1 MPKIVADVM
10 TQNPIVASPNL
21 SLKEAIQILAEHRI
35 SGLPVVNQGG
45 ELVGMVSETDI
56 IWQESG
62 ITPPAYI
69 TILDSII
76 YLESPTRYE
85 QELHKALG
93 LTVDEVMTKKGI
105 VTVSPDLLLS
115 EAARLMNEKRVHQL
129 PVVSTEEKLVG
140 ILSCGDIIQAMALAG
155 GTPV

>member
-1 MPKIVADVM
+1 MPKTVADVM
-10 TQNPIVASPNL
+10 TPNPIVAQPDMP
-21 SLKEAIQILAEHRI
+21 LKQAIQVLAENRI
-35 SGLPVVNQGG
+35 SGLPVVDEAGK
-45 ELVGMVSETDI
+45 LLGMILETDI

-76 YLESPTRYE
+76 YLENPARYE

-93 LTVDEVMTKKGI
+93 TTVDEVMTKKGV
-105 VTVSPDLLLS
+105 VTVAPNCLLS
-115 EAARLMNEKRVHQL
+115 EAARLMHEKRVHQL
-129 PVVSTEEKLVG
+129 SVLDEAGKVVG

-155 GTPV
+155 GNQV